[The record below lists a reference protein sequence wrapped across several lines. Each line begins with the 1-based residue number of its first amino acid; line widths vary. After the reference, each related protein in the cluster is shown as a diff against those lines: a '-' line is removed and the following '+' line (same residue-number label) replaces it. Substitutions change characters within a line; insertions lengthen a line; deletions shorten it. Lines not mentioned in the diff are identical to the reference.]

1 MAAKWE
7 DFMQDGDRYNLQYR
21 TQRDKRVRPAHA
33 ALDRV
38 TLPITAPFWQD
49 YFPPNGWNCR
59 CTVVQVL
66 KEKYPVTPHDEAMT
80 LGEEATAGDTRGIF
94 HFNPGI
100 EQRTFPDYNPYTIRR
115 CRDCD
120 IAKGKLG
127 LAFIPEN
134 ELCQACRLIRT
145 INRCQN
151 KAEYNRLLNNPSYQ
165 DVQYHEPSGG
175 VKATHINHNF
185 DDKKGWYEELAQNA
199 GYKHGHSVILTE
211 EHHDIYKKRN
221 CEGLWDGLLFEIAA
235 AETVESSNIRNALK
249 HCACKPGSQVA
260 ILVFPEKEFNLK
272 VFNEG
277 YARFYGLRKSSQYK
291 KFDMIYCI
299 SKNGDIIYKK
309 KPSD

>member
-21 TQRDKRVRPAHA
+21 TQRDKRVRPTHA
-33 ALDRV
+33 TLDRV

-80 LGEEATAGDTRGIF
+80 LGEEVTAGDTRGIF

-100 EQRTFPDYNPYTIRR
+100 EQKAFPDYNPYTIKR

-134 ELCQACRLIRT
+134 ELCQACRLIRQQQNERRSQRLT
-145 INRCQN
+145 PQEFREATSIANRWADEHLASTVINGI
-151 KAEYNRLLNNPSYQ
+151 PSKRTLMMTA
-165 DVQYHEPSGG
+165 DGHEIKVG
-175 VKATHINHNF
+175 
-185 DDKKGWYEELAQNA
+185 KKFFSETAAKN
-199 GYKHGHSVILTE
+199 
-211 EHHDIYKKRN
+211 KRN
-221 CEGLWDGLLFEIAA
+221 PDLVHVLKSATEFEKWLPFAERLRIEDGIDHDYPFSVY
-235 AETVESSNIRNALK
+235 TVEYQGQTIEFK
-249 HCACKPGSQVA
+249 CKLTTGE
-260 ILVFPEKEFNLK
+260 IL
-272 VFNEG
+272 
-277 YARFYGLRKSSQYK
+277 YTMRF
-291 KFDMIYCI
+291 I
-299 SKNGDIIYKK
+299 
-309 KPSD
+309 